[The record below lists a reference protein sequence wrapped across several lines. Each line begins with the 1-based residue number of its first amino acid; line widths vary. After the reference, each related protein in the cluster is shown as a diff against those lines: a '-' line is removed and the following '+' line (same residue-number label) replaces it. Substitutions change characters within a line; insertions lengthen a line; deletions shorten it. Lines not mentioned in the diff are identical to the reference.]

1 VIIQSRKPNRIPLK
15 NILTTASITFAL
27 VLSLFQTASAQEL
40 HGSTLNLGLGIGGRQ
55 VSVFHI
61 NYEFDV
67 APAVTLAPFVSFYD
81 YSNFIPIGLK
91 GSFYF
96 DDMLSLDSNWDLYAA
111 ASLGL
116 GLVSDEWDNQYHR
129 DRYRFRG
136 PNALFFDF
144 HLGAEYRFTPRVGMF
159 LDLSSGSSLIGI
171 ALH

>member
-1 VIIQSRKPNRIPLK
+1 MKHLY
-15 NILTTASITFAL
+15 TTASITLAL

-67 APAVTLAPFVSFYD
+67 APAVTLAPFVSFFD
-81 YSNFIPIGLK
+81 YSNFIPIGVK

-96 DDMLSLDSNWDLYAA
+96 DDLLTLNSEWDLYAA
-111 ASLGL
+111 GSLGL
-116 GLVSDEWDNQYHR
+116 GIVSEEWDTQYYR

-136 PNALFFDF
+136 PNAIFLDF
-144 HLGAEYRFTPRVGMF
+144 HVGAEYHFTPRVGMF
-159 LDLSSGSSLIGI
+159 IDLSSGASTIGI